1 VESDYGEPPGQ
12 GIDTGMIWLEDHPM
26 AVADRIDLTD
36 LDARARFGLPD
47 LPDPIDYEPKSE
59 ARTERVLI
67 IEDDPDTARFIEVNL
82 QAIGFLS
89 VSVERDGDSGLERIG
104 REDFDLVLCGF
115 MMPGLL
121 GDEVVQ
127 RVRARVRTR
136 NLPVVMLTAQAG
148 ITPICRAME
157 AGADDYITKPFD
169 PIELLA
175 HIRAVLRRRT
185 R

>member
-1 VESDYGEPPGQ
+1 MD
-12 GIDTGMIWLEDHPM
+12 L
-26 AVADRIDLTD
+26 ADRLDLADPDT
-36 LDARARFGLPD
+36 RFRFGLPD
-47 LPDPIDYEPKSE
+47 LPDPIDYQGSDEP
-59 ARTERVLI
+59 RTDVVLI
-67 IEDDPDTARFIEVNL
+67 IEDDPDTARFVEVGLRHGGFDVAIEGN
-82 QAIGFLS
+82 
-89 VSVERDGDSGLERIG
+89 GDAGLERIG

-127 RVRARVRTR
+127 RLRARARTR
-136 NLPVVMLTAQAG
+136 NLPVVMLTSQAG
-148 ITPICRAME
+148 VAQIDRAMG

-175 HIRAVLRRRT
+175 HIRAVLRRRA